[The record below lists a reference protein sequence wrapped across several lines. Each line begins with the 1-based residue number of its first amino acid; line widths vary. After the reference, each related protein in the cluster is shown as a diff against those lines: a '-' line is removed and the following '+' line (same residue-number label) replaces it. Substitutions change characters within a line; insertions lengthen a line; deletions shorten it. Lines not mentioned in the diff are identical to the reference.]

1 MIDQLRNEI
10 NRVFVGKAD
19 VTDNILVCL
28 LASGH
33 VLLEDMPGVG
43 KTTLARVLAG
53 ATGLKF
59 GRIQFTPDTLPSDVV
74 GSTVYNMKTGTFDYR
89 EGTVMNQILL
99 ADEINRTSPKTQASL
114 LEAMAPHAQR
124 RRVVAGDGS
133 MHRSPT
139 IRTAFALAA
148 K

>member
-28 LASGH
+28 LAGGH

-59 GRIQFTPDTLPSDVV
+59 GRIQFTPDTLP
-74 GSTVYNMKTGTFDYR
+74 
-89 EGTVMNQILL
+89 
-99 ADEINRTSPKTQASL
+99 
-114 LEAMAPHAQR
+114 
-124 RRVVAGDGS
+124 
-133 MHRSPT
+133 
-139 IRTAFALAA
+139 
-148 K
+148 